1 MPWVVSLRTVD
12 RSRRGDDTPTMSD
25 VSSVDRDLPIN
36 GVTLAVEEFG
46 DRGRPTIVL
55 VAGGASSR
63 DWWDDELC
71 RSLAAGGRRVI
82 RYDFRDTGRST
93 TAPPGEATYRASDL
107 VDDLA
112 ELIEA
117 TDAAPAHVVGL
128 SMGGG
133 LAQELALARPEL
145 LASLTL
151 LSTSP
156 ARVLNGIP
164 DLPPPQPH
172 VAAAFGAGDGGP
184 DWADPVAVGDHFVR
198 AEGLL
203 GGTIPVDEERV
214 RRIAASVVERSSSPA
229 SADNHWLIEEGP
241 TPDGD
246 LSSID
251 VPTLVLHGSHDPLF
265 PLPHGEALA
274 AVISGARL
282 VVIPGMGHQ
291 FPPPETWDIVL
302 PEILEHTARS

>member
-1 MPWVVSLRTVD
+1 
-12 RSRRGDDTPTMSD
+12 MSD
-25 VSSVDRDLPIN
+25 VSSIDRDLPIN
-36 GVTLAVEEFG
+36 GVSLAVEEFG
-46 DRGRPTIVL
+46 ERGLPTIIL

-71 RSLAAGGRRVI
+71 RLLASGDASSGRRVI

-93 TAPPGEATYRASDL
+93 TAPPGTATYRAGDL

-112 ELIEA
+112 ALIEA
-117 TDAAPAHVVGL
+117 TDSAPAHVVGL

-133 LAQELALARPEL
+133 LAQELALAKPEL

-151 LSTSP
+151 LATSP
-156 ARVLNGIP
+156 ARVLSGTP
-164 DLPPPQPH
+164 LPAPQPH
-172 VAAAFGAGDGGP
+172 VTEAFGDGGDP

-198 AEGLL
+198 VERLL

-214 RRIAASVVERSSSPA
+214 RRIAAAVVERSPSPA
-229 SADNHWLIEEGP
+229 SADNHWLVEEGP
-241 TPDGD
+241 TPPGE
-246 LSSID
+246 LSAID

-274 AVISGARL
+274 AVIPGARL

-291 FPPPETWDIVL
+291 FPPPETWDLVV
-302 PEILEHTARS
+302 PEILTHTARA

>member
-1 MPWVVSLRTVD
+1 
-12 RSRRGDDTPTMSD
+12 MSG
-25 VSSVDRDLPIN
+25 VPSIDRDLPIN

-46 DRGRPTIVL
+46 EGDLPTIVL

-71 RSLAAGGRRVI
+71 RLLAAGDASGGRRVI

-93 TAPPGEATYRASDL
+93 TAAPGAATYRTSDL

-117 TDAAPAHVVGL
+117 THAAPAHVVGL

-151 LSTSP
+151 CSTSP
-156 ARVLNGIP
+156 ARVLEGIP
-164 DLPPPQPH
+164 DLPPPRPH
-172 VAAAFGAGDGGP
+172 VAEAFGSGDGGP
-184 DWADPVAVGDHFVR
+184 DWVDPVAVGDHFVR
-198 AEGLL
+198 VEGLL
-203 GGTIPVDEERV
+203 GGTIPVDEARV
-214 RRIAASVVERSSSPA
+214 RRIAAAVVARSPSPA
-229 SADNHWLIEEGP
+229 SADNHWLIDEGP
-241 TPDGD
+241 TPSGE
-246 LSSID
+246 LSSLD

-274 AVISGARL
+274 AVIPDARL

-291 FPPPETWDIVL
+291 FPPPETWDLVV
-302 PEILEHTARS
+302 PEILRHTAPVGP